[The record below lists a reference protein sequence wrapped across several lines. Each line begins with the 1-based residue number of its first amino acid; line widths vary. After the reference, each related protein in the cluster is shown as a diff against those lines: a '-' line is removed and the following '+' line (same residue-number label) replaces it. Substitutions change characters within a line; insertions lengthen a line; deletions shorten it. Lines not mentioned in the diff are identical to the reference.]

1 MSELVGVHDKED
13 ASHLNRYSLHTDAH
27 VPNQFLGI
35 HRKDLCLS
43 SFTSQWNLLINSWHL
58 GLSAF
63 RTAYF
68 RLLV

>member
-27 VPNQFLGI
+27 VPKQFLGI
-35 HRKDLCLS
+35 RRDLCLR
-43 SFTSQWNLLINSWHL
+43 SFTSQWNLSVNSRHL

-63 RTAYF
+63 CTAFVY
-68 RLLV
+68 